1 MKRFTRSWPKLIGL
15 LIIAV
20 VYSIGTAFGQGFS
33 PQTQN
38 KLQQVLQS
46 FQNDPSFVGGI
57 SASINVDG
65 LGNGHGAV
73 TAGIEHANLAV
84 FSGLGNCARKSFARG
99 SAAAGV

>member
-1 MKRFTRSWPKLIGL
+1 MKRFTSSWPKLIGL

-20 VYSIGTAFGQGFS
+20 VYNIATVFGQGFS

-57 SASINVDG
+57 SG
-65 LGNGHGAV
+65 F
-73 TAGIEHANLAV
+73 
-84 FSGLGNCARKSFARG
+84 FSEGRWFHEKDRA
-99 SAAAGV
+99 